1 MDNLRTTKVARLIQK
16 ELGEIFRIETQN
28 RHSGEMIS
36 VTEVRLTPDLSSA
49 RVFLSY
55 FPDEKKEDLKAFVEE
70 NSSRIKGEM
79 GRRMSSQLR
88 RIPELIFTEDVSLEE
103 ARRID
108 ELLGRSFIEPTEN
121 GED

>member
-1 MDNLRTTKVARLIQK
+1 MDQLRTTKVSRLIQK
-16 ELGEIFRIETQN
+16 ELGEILRLETQK

-36 VTEVRLTPDLSSA
+36 VTEVRLSPDLSSA

-55 FPDEKKEDLKAFVEE
+55 FPDAKKEELRAYIKE
-70 NSSRIKGEM
+70 NSAAIRGEM

-88 RIPELIFTEDVSLEE
+88 RIPELIFTEDNSLEE

-108 ELLGRSFIEPTEN
+108 ELLGHTPGARS
-121 GED
+121 ED

>member
-1 MDNLRTTKVARLIQK
+1 MDELRTTKVSRLIQK
-16 ELGEIFRIETQN
+16 ELGEILRQETQR
-28 RHSGEMIS
+28 RHSGELIS

-55 FPDEKKEDLKAFVEE
+55 FPDKKKEELRDY
-70 NSSRIKGEM
+70 IKTITPAIRGEM

-88 RIPELIFTEDVSLEE
+88 RIPELIFLEDTSLEE

-108 ELLGRSFIEPTEN
+108 MLLDHIADDKPKE
-121 GED
+121 

>member
-16 ELGEIFRIETQN
+16 ELGEILRLETQK

-36 VTEVRLTPDLSSA
+36 VTEVRLNPDLSSA

-55 FPDEKKEDLKAFVEE
+55 FPDAKKEELKAFIKE
-70 NSSRIKGEM
+70 NASFLRGEI
-79 GRRMSSQLR
+79 GRRMKSQLR
-88 RIPELIFTEDVSLEE
+88 RIPELFFTEDNSLLE

-108 ELLGRSFIEPTEN
+108 ELLRHSESE
-121 GED
+121 E